1 MARVLR
7 AVEAVRKVVALLR
20 DAAAVA
26 ARRKVK
32 VDSMVDMYFLWVS
45 MVGGLGR
52 SGGTPNLLD
61 TTVFRSIIMLFI
73 GPVHVVVGYSS

>member
-26 ARRKVK
+26 ARRKV
-32 VDSMVDMYFLWVS
+32 DSMVDMYFLFLWVS

-52 SGGTPNLLD
+52 SGGTPNLH
-61 TTVFRSIIMLFI
+61 RHNSI
-73 GPVHVVVGYSS
+73 